1 MLALTTNR
9 KQQFQPYRLNFF
21 STFFLGALTYPNPGI
36 LLAMKN
42 YEMSKKKKKR
52 RDKQLIQDKILT
64 SNSKKIN

>member
-42 YEMSKKKKKR
+42 YERSKKNKK
-52 RDKQLIQDKILT
+52 RDKQLIQNKILT